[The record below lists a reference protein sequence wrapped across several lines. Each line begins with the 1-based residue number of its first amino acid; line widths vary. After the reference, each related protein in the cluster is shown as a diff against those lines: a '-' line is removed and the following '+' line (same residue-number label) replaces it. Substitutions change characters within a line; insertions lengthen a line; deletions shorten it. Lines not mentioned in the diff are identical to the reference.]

1 MNATMHTIIMAFL
14 FQTFDIEILDAND
27 IEVIDIH
34 PGELMQEIISLAID
48 SLMQLGDFILERLII
63 IRSPHRSGQPS
74 LQSSKLIVRLFCTS
88 WILYIIAF
96 RINHEGGQTDIQTYC
111 FFGFW

>member
-34 PGELMQEIISLAID
+34 PGELMQEIISLAVD
-48 SLMQLGDFILERLII
+48 SLMQFGNLILDRPII
-63 IRSPHRSGQPS
+63 IRSPHRSG
-74 LQSSKLIVRLFCTS
+74 
-88 WILYIIAF
+88 
-96 RINHEGGQTDIQTYC
+96 
-111 FFGFW
+111 